1 VNANRNLNLTKAQ
14 IASKERERRILQLT
28 IKEVDALKPDVNV
41 YRGIGKMCVQSLSC
55 WFKFTETKQVP
66 TDSSSRDGERSQ
78 EAGKGALGRPGH
90 VEQKGGHPYRH
101 IRIFTATY
109 DFWALQG

>member
-41 YRGIGKMCVQSLSC
+41 YRGVGKMYVQSLSC
-55 WFKFTETKQVP
+55 SFTFTETNQVP
-66 TDSSSRDGERSQ
+66 ADPSSRDGEGSQ
-78 EAGKGALGRPGH
+78 EAGKGALR
-90 VEQKGGHPYRH
+90 
-101 IRIFTATY
+101 
-109 DFWALQG
+109 